1 MLVCISDEDI
11 ISKGERVVSVIDVCA
26 FVCGWFLSTGVGG
39 VVRSEFEWWERDDG
53 G

>member
-11 ISKGERVVSVIDVCA
+11 ISKGERVVGVVDVCA
-26 FVCGWFLSTGVGG
+26 FVCGWFLSTGGGG
-39 VVRSEFEWWERDDG
+39 VVRSKFERWERDDG